1 MTLKLR
7 VRLSKTGMARFFS
20 HLDLQRTLER
30 ILRRAGLPIAYSQGF
45 SPHPRISF
53 GSALATGT
61 SSEGE
66 FIDVELAQPMEP
78 EAFVAQA
85 NAHCPQGFAFMEARP
100 VEGKSDSLM
109 ALINAAEYRLTLTG
123 DAPERL
129 QAGVDALLAAE
140 TVEVTKE
147 GRTGPRQV
155 NIRPQVYAL
164 EVTGP
169 GELRAV
175 VQTGPQGN
183 LKPDDL
189 VNGLRTLASDLDEM
203 ALSQTHRLMLYQ
215 RNPETGELAEP
226 WAL

>member
-20 HLDLQRTLER
+20 HLDTQRTIER
-30 ILRRAGLPIAYSQGF
+30 TFRRAGLPVAYSQGF
-45 SPHPRISF
+45 NPHPKISF
-53 GSALATGT
+53 ASALATGT

-66 FIDVELAQPMEP
+66 FIDVELTQPMEP
-78 EAFVAQA
+78 HAFMALA
-85 NAHCPQGFAFMEARP
+85 NAQCPQGLRIEEVRP
-100 VEGKSDSLM
+100 TELKGDSLM
-109 ALINAAEYRLTLTG
+109 SLLDAAEYGLTLTG
-123 DAPERL
+123 VDGAGL
-129 QAGVDALLAAE
+129 QMAVDRLLAAE
-140 TVEVTKE
+140 QVDVTKE

-169 GELRAV
+169 DQVRAV

-189 VNGLRTLASDLDEM
+189 VSGLRSLVPELGGM
-203 ALSQTHRLMLYQ
+203 ALSQTHRLMLYR
-215 RNPETGELAEP
+215 RNSETGELVRP
-226 WAL
+226 WDL

>member
-1 MTLKLR
+1 MKLR
-7 VRLSKTGMARFFS
+7 VRLAKTGMARFFS
-20 HLDLQRTLER
+20 HLDLQRTIER
-30 ILRRAGLPIAYSQGF
+30 TLRRAGLPIAYSQGF
-45 SPHPRISF
+45 NPHPRISF
-53 GSALATGT
+53 ASALATGT

-66 FIDVELAQPMEP
+66 FIDVELTEEMEP
-78 EAFVAQA
+78 QAFVAQA
-85 NAHCPQGFAFMEARP
+85 NAHCPQGIRLMEARHLP
-100 VEGKSDSLM
+100 AAKGDSLM
-109 ALINAAEYRLTLTG
+109 SLIDAAEYRLTVTG
-123 DAPERL
+123 ADLGQL
-129 QAGVDALLAAE
+129 QAAVDGLLAAE

-183 LKPDDL
+183 LKPEDL
-189 VNGLRTLASDLDEM
+189 LTGLRTLAPDL
-203 ALSQTHRLMLYQ
+203 ALSQTHRLALY
-215 RNPETGELAEP
+215 RRDPETGALTEP